1 MQVGNPYF
9 LIGIS
14 LFSSFGKKLSHARF
28 YIDFTHIRLHRLTKP
43 HESANTY
50 GFVSRWSRMHVR
62 TLLILFYNA
71 LSSCCFFTQYQ
82 TFRKTRYRKHKKTG
96 PMCTIC
102 KILHYICTKEKHTNQ
117 TKSYEIH
124 KRKLLCRTSKNGC
137 SGCILYICLLSHQQ
151 KLAEKRLYFIL
162 TAIHRHLRLFVT
174 PAWTEARTVNKSHCP
189 LITKTNTINWKN
201 SV

>member
-1 MQVGNPYF
+1 
-9 LIGIS
+9 
-14 LFSSFGKKLSHARF
+14 
-28 YIDFTHIRLHRLTKP
+28 
-43 HESANTY
+43 
-50 GFVSRWSRMHVR
+50 
-62 TLLILFYNA
+62 
-71 LSSCCFFTQYQ
+71 
-82 TFRKTRYRKHKKTG
+82 
-96 PMCTIC
+96 MCTIC

-174 PAWTEARTVNKSHCP
+174 PCLNRGKNCKQITLPPDYENKHNK
-189 LITKTNTINWKN
+189 LKK
-201 SV
+201 